1 MSTNGVILMLMNN
14 LTDQQI
20 KEMILWAEQVLQLR
34 LTEYQKNLVKLMSQN
49 NKNYVV
55 YYPRKMGTTILT
67 KTLSLIKKRA
77 SL

>member
-1 MSTNGVILMLMNN
+1 MLMNN

>member
-1 MSTNGVILMLMNN
+1 MLMNN

-55 YYPRKMGTTILT
+55 YYPRKMGTTILA